1 MLLEFGT
8 GLSSEVHVPELWSSG
23 SCCFEVV
30 ELLRCQASGES
41 PNHWSHALGG
51 PLGLKLL
58 SCYSLGPRQTGF
70 DIALNAHS
78 VRSGSAQWPT
88 SDFYFYYMVLYTL
101 VTVRTQ
107 VEKMHKN
114 WGLRNKIL
122 FIGNEYD
129 SQDFYNKEPT
139 TGKAPPDAVDPKLKM
154 LMGPRVLWGF
164 QRKEGRGSLQILVE
178 GASVE
183 TEAGWEL
190 WR

>member
-1 MLLEFGT
+1 M
-8 GLSSEVHVPELWSSG
+8 
-23 SCCFEVV
+23 
-30 ELLRCQASGES
+30 
-41 PNHWSHALGG
+41 
-51 PLGLKLL
+51 
-58 SCYSLGPRQTGF
+58 
-70 DIALNAHS
+70 
-78 VRSGSAQWPT
+78 
-88 SDFYFYYMVLYTL
+88 
-101 VTVRTQ
+101 Q

-164 QRKEGRGSLQILVE
+164 QRKEGRGSFQILVE
-178 GASVE
+178 GAGAE
-183 TEAGWEL
+183 TEAGWEF